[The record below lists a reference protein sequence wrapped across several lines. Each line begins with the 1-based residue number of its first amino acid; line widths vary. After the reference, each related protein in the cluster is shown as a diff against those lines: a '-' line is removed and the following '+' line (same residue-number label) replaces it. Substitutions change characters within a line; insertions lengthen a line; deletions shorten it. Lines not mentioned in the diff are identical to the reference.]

1 MSHCET
7 NLFDCLKTRE
17 ERAADRR
24 RRIIEAVRD
33 YQTRQHGCPGQRP
46 AGAVRVRRARKG
58 RS

>member
-1 MSHCET
+1 MRHYEA
-7 NLFDCLKTRE
+7 NLFDCPLSRE

-33 YQTRQHGCPGQRP
+33 YQTRQRGCPG
-46 AGAVRVRRARKG
+46 RRAGKG